1 MGHSGTRFRVG
12 VDIGGTFT
20 DCVTMDEQGT
30 VTVGKSLST
39 PEDYSVGALN
49 AVRNAAESLGLAD
62 EAELLASTRLF
73 FHACTIGDNALIT
86 GSGAVTGL
94 ITTKGF
100 ADTLRIMRGRF
111 TDGIPESEIFH
122 LATLDKPAPMV
133 PRPLIQEVDERVD
146 YKGSVLVRLDHAQVE
161 KALAELESRGVEALA
176 VSLIWSVANDRHERA
191 IADIVAKRHPQVFLS
206 LSSEVAPY
214 LGEYERTATTVFNAS
229 IGPRVSTYV
238 KRLGDRLRER
248 GLDGEPLIMQSYG
261 GVLGVEATARNAI
274 GTIESG
280 PAAGVSGSAWLGSLM
295 DLPDILATDMGG
307 TTFKV
312 SVIRDGAIEMDY
324 KPVLLRH
331 QIYSTKIWVES
342 IGAGG
347 GSIAWT
353 DPKTGLLKVGP
364 EGAGAQPGPAC
375 YGLGGTEPTVSDADL
390 VLGYLNPDYFLGG
403 RMSLDPEAARRVVEL
418 RVAEPLGLSVEAA
431 AAGIFR
437 IINAHMSDLIRRA
450 TVERGHDP
458 RDFTLFAFGGAGPV
472 HAARYAADL
481 GIRQVVVPLTASVHS
496 ATGLVSSD
504 IVYQYGK
511 SDRLLVP
518 AERERVNR
526 NFEELVGRA
535 RADLAAAGFE
545 KERVGI
551 ERSLDMRYRY
561 QVHELNVGMPE
572 GDAALSEQ
580 ELAHIYERF
589 DELYERTY
597 GRGSGYRDAG
607 KEIMNFRLT
616 ATGTLDKPRL
626 QRYRLTTGDP
636 GAAVKGRR
644 KVLFEEFEEPREI
657 PVYGFALLR
666 SGNEIAGPAI
676 IETPVTTIVVNPG
689 DRACMDEYR
698 NVRLLI
704 GH

>member
-1 MGHSGTRFRVG
+1 MSVSRHRYTVG

-20 DCVTMDEQGT
+20 DCVTMDARGT
-30 VTVGKSLST
+30 VAVGKSLST
-39 PEDYSVGALN
+39 PDDYSVGALN

-62 EAELLASTRLF
+62 ETELLGSTRLF

-111 TDGIPESEIFH
+111 TDGVPESEIFH

-133 PRPLIQEVDERVD
+133 PRALIKEVDERVD
-146 YKGSVLVRLDHAQVE
+146 YKGSVLVRLDPAQVE
-161 KALAELESRGVEALA
+161 RAVAELESGGVEAIA
-176 VSLIWSVANDRHERA
+176 VSLIWSVADDRHERA
-191 IADIVAKRHPQVFLS
+191 IAEMVADRHPGIFLS

-229 IGPRVSTYV
+229 IGPRISTYV
-238 KRLGDRLRER
+238 KRLGGRLRET

-280 PAAGVSGSAWLGSLM
+280 PAAGVSGSAWLGRLM

-331 QIYSTKIWVES
+331 QIYATKIWVES

-375 YGLGGTEPTVSDADL
+375 YGLGGAEPTVSDADL

-403 RMSLDPEAARRVVEL
+403 RMSLDAEQARCAVEQ

-431 AAGIFR
+431 AAGIYR

-450 TVERGHDP
+450 TVERGYDP

-472 HAARYAADL
+472 HAARYAAEL
-481 GIRQVVVPLTASVHS
+481 GIKQVVVPLTASVHS

-518 AERERVNR
+518 ADRERVNR
-526 NFEELVGRA
+526 NFDELARRA

-545 KERVGI
+545 GDGVRI

-572 GDAALSEQ
+572 GAEPLSEQ
-580 ELAHIYERF
+580 ELEGVYERF
-589 DELYERTY
+589 DRLYERTY
-597 GRGSGYRDAG
+597 GPGSGYREAG

-616 ATGTLDKPRL
+616 ATGMLDKPRL
-626 QRYRLTTGDP
+626 QRYPLSSGDAG
-636 GAAVKGRR
+636 GAVTGRR
-644 KVLFEEFEEPREI
+644 KVCFEEFEEARET
-657 PVYGFALLR
+657 PVYGFESLQP
-666 SGNEIAGPAI
+666 GNEIAGPAV
-676 IETPVTTIVVNPG
+676 IETPVTTILVNPG
-689 DRACMDEYR
+689 DRAVMDEYR
-698 NVRLLI
+698 NIRLLI
-704 GH
+704 GS

>member
-1 MGHSGTRFRVG
+1 MDEPRDQYTVG
-12 VDIGGTFT
+12 VDVGGTFT
-20 DCVTMDEQGT
+20 DCVTMDARGT
-30 VTVGKSLST
+30 VTVGKALST
-39 PEDYSVGALN
+39 PDDYSVGALN

-62 EAELLASTRLF
+62 EGELLASTRLF

-100 ADTLRIMRGRF
+100 ADTLHIMRGRF
-111 TDGIPESEIFH
+111 TDGVPESEIFH
-122 LATLDKPAPMV
+122 LSRLDKPEPMV

-146 YKGSVLVRLDHAQVE
+146 YKGAVLVRLDPARAEEAV
-161 KALAELESRGVEALA
+161 AELVSRGVEAIA

-191 IADIVAKRHPQVFLS
+191 IAGIIAKEHPGVFLS

-214 LGEYERTATTVFNAS
+214 LGEYERTATAVFNAC
-229 IGPRVSTYV
+229 IGPRISAYI
-238 KRLGDRLRER
+238 KRLGGRLRER
-248 GLDGEPLIMQSYG
+248 RLDGEPLIMQSYG

-280 PAAGVSGSAWLGSLM
+280 PAAGVSGSAWLGGLM

-331 QIYSTKIWVES
+331 QIYTTKIWVES

-353 DPKTGLLKVGP
+353 DPTTGLLKVGP
-364 EGAGAQPGPAC
+364 EGAGAQPGPAG

-403 RMSLDPEAARRVVEL
+403 RMSLDPERARRAIEEK
-418 RVAEPLGLSVEAA
+418 VAEPLGLSVDAA
-431 AAGIFR
+431 AAGIYR

-450 TVERGHDP
+450 TVERGYDP

-472 HAARYAADL
+472 HAARYAAEL
-481 GIRQVVVPLTASVHS
+481 GIKQVVVPLTASVHS

-518 AERERVNR
+518 ADGERVNR
-526 NFEELVGRA
+526 NFEELVRRA

-545 KERVGI
+545 GDAVRI

-561 QVHELNVGMPE
+561 QVHELNVSMPE
-572 GDAALSEQ
+572 GSAALSEQ
-580 ELAHIYERF
+580 ELDRVYERF
-589 DELYERTY
+589 DDLYERTY
-597 GRGSGYRDAG
+597 GRGSGYREAG

-616 ATGTLDKPRL
+616 ATGVLDKPRL
-626 QRYRLTTGDP
+626 QRYSLSP
-636 GAAVKGRR
+636 GYASDAFKGRR
-644 KVLFEEFEEPREI
+644 KVFFEEFEEPRET
-657 PVYGFALLR
+657 PVYGFEALR
-666 SGNEIAGPAI
+666 PGNEIAGPAV
-676 IETPVTTIVVNPG
+676 IETPVTTIIVNPG
-689 DRACMDEYR
+689 GRAAMDEYR
-698 NVRLLI
+698 NIRLLI
-704 GH
+704 GT

>member
-1 MGHSGTRFRVG
+1 MSKSETGYCIG

-20 DCVTMDEQGT
+20 DCVAMDELGT
-30 VTVGKSLST
+30 MTVGKALST
-39 PEDYSVGALN
+39 PDDYSVGALN

-62 EAELLASTRLF
+62 EGELLASTRLF

-94 ITTKGF
+94 ITTRGF

-111 TDGIPESEIFH
+111 TDGVPESEIFH
-122 LATLDKPAPMV
+122 LSILDKPEPMV
-133 PRPLIQEVDERVD
+133 PRPLIKEVDERVD
-146 YKGSVLVRLDHAQVE
+146 YKGAVLVRLDSGQVE
-161 KALAELESRGVEALA
+161 KAVAELASQGVEAVA
-176 VSLIWSVANDRHERA
+176 VSLIWSVANDSHERA
-191 IADIVAKRHPQVFLS
+191 VADIVTKKHPGVFLS

-214 LGEYERTATTVFNAS
+214 LGEYERTATTVFNAC
-229 IGPRVSTYV
+229 IGPRISAYI
-238 KRLGDRLRER
+238 KRLGGRLRDR

-261 GVLGVEATARNAI
+261 GVLGVDATARNAI

-280 PAAGVSGSAWLGSLM
+280 PAAGVSGSAWLGRLM
-295 DLPDILATDMGG
+295 DLPDVLATDMGG

-331 QIYSTKIWVES
+331 QIYATKIWVES

-353 DPKTGLLKVGP
+353 DPQTGLLKVGP
-364 EGAGAQPGPAC
+364 DGAGAQPGPAC

-403 RMSLDPEAARRVVEL
+403 RMSLDAERARRAVEEK
-418 RVAEPLGLSVEAA
+418 VAQPLGLSVEAA

-450 TVERGHDP
+450 TVERGYDP

-472 HAARYAADL
+472 HAARYAAEL
-481 GIRQVVVPLTASVHS
+481 GIKQVVVPLTASVHS

-511 SDRLLVP
+511 SDRLPVP
-518 AERERVNR
+518 ADRGRVNR
-526 NFEELVGRA
+526 NFDELVRRA

-545 KERVGI
+545 GEGVRI

-572 GDAALSEQ
+572 GAEPLSEQ
-580 ELAHIYERF
+580 ELEGVYERF
-589 DELYERTY
+589 DDLYERTY
-597 GRGSGYRDAG
+597 GQGSGYREAG

-616 ATGTLDKPRL
+616 ATGALDKPRP
-626 QRYRLTTGDP
+626 QRYPLSSGDA
-636 GAAVKGRR
+636 GGAVKGSR
-644 KVLFEEFEEPREI
+644 KVFFEEYEESRAT
-657 PVYGFALLR
+657 PVYGFEPLQP
-666 SGNEIAGPAI
+666 GNEIAGPAV
-676 IETPVTTIVVNPG
+676 IETPVTTIVINPG
-689 DRACMDEYR
+689 DRAVMDEYR

-704 GH
+704 GQ

>member
-1 MGHSGTRFRVG
+1 MDESRDRYTVG
-12 VDIGGTFT
+12 VDVGGTFT
-20 DCVTMDEQGT
+20 DCVTMDAHGT
-30 VTVGKSLST
+30 VTVGKALST
-39 PEDYSVGALN
+39 PDDYSVGALD

-62 EAELLASTRLF
+62 EGELLASTRLF

-100 ADTLRIMRGRF
+100 ADTLHIMRGRF
-111 TDGIPESEIFH
+111 TDGVSESEIFH
-122 LATLDKPAPMV
+122 LSRLDKPEPMV

-146 YKGSVLVRLDHAQVE
+146 YKGAVLVRLDPARVE
-161 KALAELESRGVEALA
+161 EAVTELVSRGVEAIA
-176 VSLIWSVANDRHERA
+176 VSLIWSVANDRHERT
-191 IADIVAKRHPQVFLS
+191 IAGIIAKEHPGVFLS

-214 LGEYERTATTVFNAS
+214 LGEYERTATAVFNAC
-229 IGPRVSTYV
+229 IGPRISAYI
-238 KRLGDRLRER
+238 KRLGGRLREQ

-280 PAAGVSGSAWLGSLM
+280 PAAGVSGSAWLGKLM

-331 QIYSTKIWVES
+331 QIYATKIWVES

-353 DPKTGLLKVGP
+353 DPTTGLLKVGP
-364 EGAGAQPGPAC
+364 EGAGAQPGPAG
-375 YGLGGTEPTVSDADL
+375 YGQGGTEPTVSDADL

-403 RMSLDPEAARRVVEL
+403 RMSLDRERARRAIEEK
-418 RVAEPLGLSVEAA
+418 VAEPLGLSVDAA
-431 AAGIFR
+431 AAGIYR

-450 TVERGHDP
+450 TVERGYDP

-472 HAARYAADL
+472 HAARYAAEL
-481 GIRQVVVPLTASVHS
+481 GIKRVVVPLTASVHS

-518 AERERVNR
+518 ADHERVNG
-526 NFEELVGRA
+526 NFDELVRRA
-535 RADLAAAGFE
+535 RADLSAAGFDADGI
-545 KERVGI
+545 RI

-561 QVHELNVGMPE
+561 QVHELNVALPE
-572 GDAALSEQ
+572 GDAALTEDG
-580 ELAHIYERF
+580 LARAYERF
-589 DELYERTY
+589 DDLYERTY
-597 GRGSGYRDAG
+597 GRGSGYREAG

-616 ATGTLDKPRL
+616 ATGGLDKPRL
-626 QRYRLTTGDP
+626 LRYPLSSGDAS
-636 GAAVKGRR
+636 GAVTGRR
-644 KVLFEEFEEPREI
+644 KVYFEEFGEPRET
-657 PVYGFALLR
+657 PVYGFEGLR
-666 SGNEIAGPAI
+666 PGNELAGPAI

-689 DRACMDEYR
+689 DRAVMDAYR
-698 NVRLLI
+698 NIGLLI

>member
-1 MGHSGTRFRVG
+1 MVG
-12 VDIGGTFT
+12 VDVGGTFT

-30 VTVGKSLST
+30 VTVGKALST
-39 PEDYSVGALN
+39 PDDYSIGALN

-94 ITTKGF
+94 ITTRGF

-111 TDGIPESEIFH
+111 TDGVPESEIFH
-122 LATLDKPAPMV
+122 LSTLDKPAPMV
-133 PRPLIQEVDERVD
+133 PRPLIREVDERVD
-146 YKGSVLVRLDHAQVE
+146 YKGSVLVRLDEAQVE
-161 KALAELESRGVEALA
+161 EALAELEADGVEAVA
-176 VSLIWSVANDRHERA
+176 VSLIWSVANDGHERA
-191 IADIVAKRHPQVFLS
+191 IAGIVAHRHPKVFLS

-214 LGEYERTATTVFNAS
+214 LGEYERTATTVFNAA
-229 IGPRVSTYV
+229 IGPRISAYI
-238 KRLGDRLRER
+238 KRLGGRLREQ
-248 GLDGEPLIMQSYG
+248 GLDGEPLVMQSYG

-280 PAAGVSGSAWLGSLM
+280 PAAGVSGSAWLGRLM

-375 YGLGGTEPTVSDADL
+375 YGLGGAEPTVSDADL

-403 RMSLDPEAARRVVEL
+403 RMSLDPEAARRAVEQ
-418 RVAEPLGLSVEAA
+418 RVAEPLGLSAEAA

-450 TVERGHDP
+450 TVERGYDP

-472 HAARYAADL
+472 HAARYAAEL

-504 IVYQYGK
+504 IVYQYSK

-526 NFEELVGRA
+526 NFDELVRRA
-535 RADLAAAGFE
+535 RADLAAAGFGDDGV
-545 KERVGI
+545 RI

-561 QVHELNVGMPE
+561 QVHELNVALPE
-572 GDAALSEQ
+572 GAAPLSEQ
-580 ELAHIYERF
+580 ELEGVYERF
-589 DELYERTY
+589 DDLYERTY
-597 GRGSGYRDAG
+597 GRGSGYREAG

-616 ATGTLDKPRL
+616 AIGALDKPRL
-626 QRYRLTTGDP
+626 QRYPSSSSDAG
-636 GAAVKGRR
+636 GAVKSRR
-644 KVLFEEFEEPREI
+644 KVFFEEFEEPRET
-657 PVYGFALLR
+657 PVYGFEALHP
-666 SGNEIAGPAI
+666 GNEIAGPAV
-676 IETPVTTIVVNPG
+676 IETPVTTVVVNPG
-689 DRACMDEYR
+689 DRAVMDEYR

-704 GH
+704 GR

>member
-1 MGHSGTRFRVG
+1 MTDSRAQYRIG

-20 DCVTMDEQGT
+20 DCVTMDAQGT
-30 VTVGKSLST
+30 VTVGKALST
-39 PEDYSVGALN
+39 PEDYSVGTLN
-49 AVRNAAESLGLAD
+49 AVRQAAESLGLAD

-100 ADTLRIMRGRF
+100 ADTLQIMRGRF
-111 TDGIPESEIFH
+111 TDGVPESEIFH
-122 LATLDKPAPMV
+122 LSVLDKPKPMV
-133 PRPLIQEVDERVD
+133 PRPLIKEVDERVD
-146 YKGSVLVRLDHAQVE
+146 YKGAVLVRLDPAQVE
-161 KALAELESRGVEALA
+161 KAVAELVSGGVEAIA
-176 VSLIWSVANDRHERA
+176 VSLIWSVANDSHERV
-191 IADIVAKRHPQVFLS
+191 IAGIMAKEHPGVFLS

-214 LGEYERTATTVFNAS
+214 LGEYERTATTVFNAC
-229 IGPRVSTYV
+229 IGPRISAYI
-238 KRLGDRLRER
+238 KRLGGRLREQ
-248 GLDGEPLIMQSYG
+248 GLAGEPLIMQSYG

-280 PAAGVSGSAWLGSLM
+280 PAAGVTGSAWLGRLM
-295 DLPDILATDMGG
+295 DVPDILATDMGG

-312 SVIRDGAIEMDY
+312 SVIRDGVVEMDY
-324 KPVLLRH
+324 KPVMLRH

-353 DPKTGLLKVGP
+353 DDRTGLLKVGP

-390 VLGYLNPDYFLGG
+390 VLGFLNPGYFLGG
-403 RMSLDPEAARRVVEL
+403 RMSLDRERAWTAIEQ
-418 RVAEPLGLSVEAA
+418 RVAKPLGLSVEAA
-431 AAGIFR
+431 AGGIYR

-450 TVERGHDP
+450 TVERGYDP

-472 HAARYAADL
+472 HAARYAAEL
-481 GIRQVVVPLTASVHS
+481 GIKQVVVPLTASVHS

-518 AERERVNR
+518 ADHERVNR
-526 NFEELVGRA
+526 NFDELVRRA
-535 RADLAAAGFE
+535 RADLSAAGFE
-545 KERVGI
+545 GAGIRI

-561 QVHELNVGMPE
+561 QVHELNVAMPE

-580 ELAHIYERF
+580 ELDRVYERF
-589 DELYERTY
+589 DDLYESTY
-597 GRGSGYRDAG
+597 GPGSGYREAG

-616 ATGTLDKPRL
+616 ATGVLDKPQL
-626 QRYRLTTGDP
+626 QKYPLSSDDAS
-636 GAAVKGRR
+636 GAVTGRR
-644 KVLFEEFEEPREI
+644 KVFFEEFEEPRET
-657 PVYGFALLR
+657 PVYGFDELR
-666 SGNEIAGPAI
+666 PGNEMVGPAI

-689 DRACMDEYR
+689 HRAAMDAYR

-704 GH
+704 GD

>member
-1 MGHSGTRFRVG
+1 MVG
-12 VDIGGTFT
+12 VDVGGTFT
-20 DCVTMDEQGT
+20 DCVTMDELGT

-62 EAELLASTRLF
+62 DAELLASTRLF

-86 GSGAVTGL
+86 GSGALTGL
-94 ITTKGF
+94 ITTAGF

-111 TDGIPESEIFH
+111 TDGVPESEIFH
-122 LATLDKPAPMV
+122 LATLDKPEPMV
-133 PRPLIQEVDERVD
+133 PRPLIKEVDERVD
-146 YKGSVLVRLDHAQVE
+146 YKGSVLVRLDPAQVE
-161 KALAELESRGVEALA
+161 KAVAELASSGVEAVA

-191 IADIVAKRHPQVFLS
+191 VAEVVAKRHPGVFLS

-214 LGEYERTATTVFNAS
+214 LGEYERTATTVFNAC
-229 IGPRVSTYV
+229 IGPRISAYIQ
-238 KRLGDRLRER
+238 RLGGRLRER

-280 PAAGVSGSAWLGSLM
+280 PAAGVSGSAWLGRLM

-331 QIYSTKIWVES
+331 QIFATKIWVES

-375 YGLGGTEPTVSDADL
+375 YGLGGAEPTVSDADL
-390 VLGYLNPDYFLGG
+390 VLGYLNPDNFLGG
-403 RMSLDPEAARRVVEL
+403 RMSLDLEQARRAVEQ
-418 RVAEPLGLSVEAA
+418 RIAEPLGLSVEAA
-431 AAGIFR
+431 AAGIYR

-450 TVERGHDP
+450 TVERGYDP
-458 RDFTLFAFGGAGPV
+458 RNFTLFAFGGAGPV
-472 HAARYAADL
+472 HAARYAAEL
-481 GIRQVVVPLTASVHS
+481 GIKQVVVPLTASVHS

-518 AERERVNR
+518 ADRGRVNE
-526 NFEELVGRA
+526 NFEELARRA
-535 RADLAAAGFE
+535 RADLAAAGFGE
-545 KERVGI
+545 DGVRM

-561 QVHELNVGMPE
+561 QVHELNVDMRQGTEP
-572 GDAALSEQ
+572 LSEQ
-580 ELAHIYERF
+580 ELEGVYERF
-589 DELYERTY
+589 DGLYERTY
-597 GRGSGYRDAG
+597 GPGSGYREAG

-616 ATGTLDKPRL
+616 ATGMLDKPRL
-626 QRYRLTTGDP
+626 QRYPLSSDDAD
-636 GAAVKGRR
+636 GAVSGRR
-644 KVLFEEFEEPREI
+644 KVFFEEFEEPRET
-657 PVYGFALLR
+657 PVYGFQRLR
-666 SGNEIAGPAI
+666 PGNRIGGPAV

-689 DRACMDEYR
+689 DRAVMDEYR
-698 NVRLLI
+698 NIRLFI
-704 GH
+704 GS